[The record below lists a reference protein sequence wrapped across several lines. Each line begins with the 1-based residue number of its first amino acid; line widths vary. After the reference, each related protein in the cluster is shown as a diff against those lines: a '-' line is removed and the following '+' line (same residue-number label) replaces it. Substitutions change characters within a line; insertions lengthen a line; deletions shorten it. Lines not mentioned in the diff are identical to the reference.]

1 MTRYRLTLFAIFL
14 PFTLLLGVM
23 LNIAKSA
30 AVPQVAAIE
39 LSKTVGIDMG
49 VCAATDVI
57 TITAVTEVTY
67 CYHVF
72 NTGDVTLSLHTL
84 VDSDLGVLL
93 QDDPNFLLPGE
104 DRVFMQTAVIEH
116 STVNTATWTAWTD
129 NMLEMAESS
138 DTAVVQFHAPI
149 RNVALIGGVTQA
161 QQTAAPFIAA
171 GQIQLLRDYPNV
183 LAYLREAP
191 EQYFLT
197 LPPDPVIQLFAF
209 TVPDEEAMQVLD
221 EIITVAQGNNVAVED
236 THLEWLSFTP
246 GYVLAVGQCLALD
259 QEINT
264 VPSIGE
270 PVIVDLSTQDVGFC
284 DTNLQIRQYPIIAEE
299 PVLDVVAHIN
309 DVALT
314 VIAQPNRFLVGNMSQ
329 DYIAGSPAG
338 PLAAPAPPWSI
349 APPTLTGQDVRVLVF
364 DSTPFTLAVGE
375 VHPESFHGIPVTVSY
390 PFPLSAVR
398 ADGRPFRSVP
408 SSRATRQPIVSTSA
422 CR

>member
-14 PFTLLLGVM
+14 PLTLLLGVM

-39 LSKTVGIDMG
+39 LSKTVGVDMG

-84 VDSDLGVLL
+84 VDSELGVLL
-93 QDDPNFLLPGE
+93 QDDPDFLLSGE
-104 DRVFMQTAVIEH
+104 DRVFMQTSVIEH

-246 GYVLAVGQCLALD
+246 GYVWLLANAWHW
-259 QEINT
+259 
-264 VPSIGE
+264 
-270 PVIVDLSTQDVGFC
+270 
-284 DTNLQIRQYPIIAEE
+284 IR
-299 PVLDVVAHIN
+299 
-309 DVALT
+309 
-314 VIAQPNRFLVGNMSQ
+314 R
-329 DYIAGSPAG
+329 
-338 PLAAPAPPWSI
+338 
-349 APPTLTGQDVRVLVF
+349 
-364 DSTPFTLAVGE
+364 
-375 VHPESFHGIPVTVSY
+375 
-390 PFPLSAVR
+390 
-398 ADGRPFRSVP
+398 
-408 SSRATRQPIVSTSA
+408 
-422 CR
+422 